1 MNQRAEVPVLFVAVA
16 VAMMV
21 TALVVA
27 LPARGDRTAVRIVS
41 LAPHLTE
48 LAFEAGLGDRLVGAV
63 AWSDFP
69 AAARQLPRIGDA
81 FRFDLEKIVRLDATH
96 ALAWQRG
103 TPRRAIEELE
113 ALGIEVVS
121 ISTGS
126 LDEIP
131 QAVVRLGRLG
141 GAPEAARETA
151 AAFRARRAE
160 LQRRYG
166 ETAAIP
172 VFYQVSRT
180 PLFTLGADHVINDVF
195 ALCGAENV
203 FDDLEVAAATVDLE
217 SVLERD
223 PLAIIAGRA
232 DETERPGAHWEEFE
246 HLRAVRCDHLL
257 DVDPAVL
264 VRPTPRLL
272 DGAAMLCEWLDE
284 RVRQAEDPACRSG
297 RG

>member
-1 MNQRAEVPVLFVAVA
+1 MKRGTRSPALPVAVA
-16 VAMMV
+16 L
-21 TALVVA
+21 ALLVSIVVA
-27 LPARGDRTAVRIVS
+27 AVPPRAETGSARIVS

-48 LAFEAGLGDRLVGAV
+48 LAFDAGIGDRLVGAV

-69 AAARQLPRIGDA
+69 PEARELPRIGDA
-81 FRFDLEKIVRLDATH
+81 FRFDLETIVRLDATH
-96 ALAWQRG
+96 ALAWRRG

-131 QAVVRLGRLG
+131 RAIVRLGRLG
-141 GAPEAARETA
+141 DAPEAAREA
-151 AAFRARRAE
+151 AASFRARRAE

-166 ETAAIP
+166 RAASIP

-203 FDDLEVAAATVDLE
+203 FDDLDVAAATVDLE

-223 PLAIIAGRA
+223 PVAIVSGRS
-232 DETERPGAHWEEFE
+232 DEAERPGAHWEEFE
-246 HLRAVRCDHLL
+246 HLRAVRCDHVL

-284 RVRQAEDPACRSG
+284 RVRRAEDPACRSG
-297 RG
+297 RD